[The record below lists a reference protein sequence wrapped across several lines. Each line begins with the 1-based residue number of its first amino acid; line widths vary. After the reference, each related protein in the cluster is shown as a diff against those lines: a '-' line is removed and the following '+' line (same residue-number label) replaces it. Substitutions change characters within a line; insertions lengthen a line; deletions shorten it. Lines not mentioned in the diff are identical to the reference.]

1 MRVGAVNMDEER
13 KAGEPY
19 NVQGYPT
26 IKFFGKD
33 KSKPIGY
40 ESAERT
46 FDKFVEYC
54 VQQLKGEVKSRAA
67 GGDNDEL

>member
-1 MRVGAVNMDEER
+1 MDEER

-33 KSKPIGY
+33 KKHP
-40 ESAERT
+40 ESYDSSERT
-46 FDKFVEYC
+46 FDKFV
-54 VQQLKGEVKSRAA
+54 
-67 GGDNDEL
+67 